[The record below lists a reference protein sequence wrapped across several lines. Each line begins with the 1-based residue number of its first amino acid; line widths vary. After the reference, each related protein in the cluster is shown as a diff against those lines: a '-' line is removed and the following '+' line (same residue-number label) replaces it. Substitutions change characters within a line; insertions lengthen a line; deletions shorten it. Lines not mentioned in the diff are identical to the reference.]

1 VYSVGT
7 VPEAYYQFVMD
18 YAPNVYV
25 IPPSTPDPAFGKGVL
40 AASFAIDFL
49 HDAYSAKQFQDRQ
62 TDIYDK
68 IVSLA
73 DWVLTQ
79 QCLDPARKAYGG
91 FQSAEGSIY
100 CYSVD
105 ACRALPSL
113 LRAYGLTGDSAY
125 LDSAKLAATFLK
137 TMQDQQAYGGFARA
151 VTIGDAWLLQ
161 LDIECLYGLIGLRML
176 AEKHDIPNSSVYQ
189 GIMSK
194 AIDFLRYGFE
204 NLWLDFDPSD
214 GKWHRVGL
222 SENEVY
228 DDPFAYALLGLHEVE
243 GWSDSCEK
251 VYNALNSIR
260 ASGKYPAYDPAV
272 CWAGY
277 IDVVSRFSACD
288 YYDAVT
294 SGILWKIRSNHD
306 KPSLRLSV
314 EIISK
319 HASEFM
325 FWGAKH
331 TDFSYVENKQAIV
344 TVCWLAALFLHYEEP
359 ATQFTKILRSKGE
372 TVTLYPVR
380 EAAATVTYGEALDL
394 LAVVSS
400 LKAEQVMLEAGYYLN
415 DYVAF
420 YTFLPVRVRDKI
432 RRQGEDYEIQ
442 TVTTFTFSNQRL
454 YFKSIARRLITS

>member
-1 VYSVGT
+1 MGT
-7 VPEAYYQFVMD
+7 VPEAYYKFVMD

-25 IPPSTPDPAFGKGVL
+25 IPPDTPDPAFGKGVL

-49 HDAYSAKQFQDRQ
+49 YNAYSAPQFENKKA
-62 TDIYDK
+62 DIYSK
-68 IVSLA
+68 IASLA
-73 DWVLTQ
+73 DWILTQ

-91 FQSAEGSIY
+91 FQSNETSTY
-100 CYSVD
+100 YYSVD
-105 ACRALPSL
+105 ACRVILSL
-113 LRAYGLTGDSAY
+113 LRAHELTANSNY
-125 LDSAKLAATFLK
+125 LDAAKLAGGTFLK

-161 LDIECLYGLIGLRML
+161 LDVECLYGLIGLKAL
-176 AEKHDIPNSSVYQ
+176 AEKYDIPNFAVYN
-189 GIMSK
+189 GIISK
-194 AIDFLRYGFE
+194 AVGFLRAGFE

-228 DDPFAYALLGLHEVE
+228 DDPFAYALVGLYEVE
-243 GWSDSCEK
+243 GWSVSCQK
-251 VYNALNSIR
+251 VYNALNNIR
-260 ASGKYPAYDPAV
+260 ASAKYPAYNPAV

-277 IDVVSRFSACD
+277 IDVIGRFSACD

-306 KPSLRLSV
+306 KPSLKLSV
-314 EIISK
+314 EVISK
-319 HASEFM
+319 HAAEFM

-331 TDFSYVENKQAIV
+331 TNYSYVENKQAMV
-344 TVCWLAALFLHYEEP
+344 TVCWLAELFLHYEEP
-359 ATQFTKILRSKGE
+359 VTQFTKILKTKGE

-380 EAAATVTYGEALDL
+380 EAAAIVTYGESLDL

-415 DYVAF
+415 DYLAL
-420 YTFLPVRVRDKI
+420 YTFLPVRVHDKI

-442 TVTTFTFSNQRL
+442 TVTPFMFANQRF
-454 YFKSIARRLITS
+454 YFKSIARRLIAS

>member
-1 VYSVGT
+1 
-7 VPEAYYQFVMD
+7 MD

-25 IPPSTPDPAFGKGVL
+25 IPPNTPDPEFGKGVL

-49 HDAYSAKQFQDRQ
+49 HDAYSTKQFQDRQ
-62 TDIYDK
+62 TAIYDK

-73 DWVLTQ
+73 DWILTQ
-79 QCLDPARKAYGG
+79 QCLDPARKANGG
-91 FQSAEGSIY
+91 FQSAEASTY
-100 CYSVD
+100 YYSVD

-113 LRAYGLTGDSAY
+113 LRTYGLTGDSSY
-125 LDSAKLAATFLK
+125 LESAKLSATFLK

-151 VTIGDAWLLQ
+151 VTLADALLLQ
-161 LDIECLYGLIGLRML
+161 LDVECLYGLIGLRML
-176 AEKHDIPNSSVYQ
+176 AEEYDTANTAVYQ

-194 AIDFLRYGFE
+194 AVGFLREGFE
-204 NLWLDFDPSD
+204 GFWLNFDPAD
-214 GKWHRVGL
+214 GSWHRVGL
-222 SENEVY
+222 NENEVY
-228 DDPFAYALLGLHEVE
+228 DDPFAYALLGLYEVE
-243 GWSDSCEK
+243 GWSASCQK
-251 VYNALNSIR
+251 VYHTLNNIR
-260 ASGKYPAYDPAV
+260 ASAKYPAYDPAV

-306 KPSLRLSV
+306 KPSLKLSV
-314 EIISK
+314 EVIGK
-319 HASEFM
+319 HAAEFM

-331 TDFSYVENKQAIV
+331 TDYSYVENKQSMV
-344 TVCWLAALFLHYEEP
+344 TVCWLSALFLHYEEP
-359 ATQFTKILRSKGE
+359 ATQFTKILWSKGE
-372 TVTLYPVR
+372 AVTLYPVR
-380 EAAATVTYGEALDL
+380 EAAAIITYGEVLDL

-420 YTFLPVRVRDKI
+420 YTFLPVRVHDKI

-442 TVTTFTFSNQRL
+442 TVTPFTFSNQRF
-454 YFKSIARRLITS
+454 YFKSIARRLIAS

>member
-1 VYSVGT
+1 MGN
-7 VPEAYYQFVMD
+7 VPEAYYQFIMD

-25 IPPSTPDPAFGKGVL
+25 IPPSTPDSAYGKGVL

-49 HDAYSAKQFQDRQ
+49 DEAYTAQQFENRKAE
-62 TDIYDK
+62 IYAK

-91 FQSAEGSIY
+91 FKSAEDSNY
-100 CYSVD
+100 YYSVD
-105 ACRALPSL
+105 GCRAIPSL
-113 LRAYGLTGDSAY
+113 LRVYELTNDPDY
-125 LDSAKLAATFLK
+125 LEAAKLAGATFLK
-137 TMQDQQAYGGFARA
+137 TMQDQQTYGGFARA

-161 LDIECLYGLIGLRML
+161 LDVECLYGLIGLKML
-176 AEKHDIPNSSVYQ
+176 AEKHDISNASVYQ
-189 GIMSK
+189 GIMSR
-194 AIDFLRYGFE
+194 AIVFLKEGFE

-228 DDPFAYALLGLHEVE
+228 DDPFAYALLGLYAVE
-243 GWSDSCEK
+243 GWSVSCQK
-251 VYNALNSIR
+251 VYNSLNNIR
-260 ASGKYPAYDPAV
+260 ASAKYPAYDPAV

-294 SGILWKIRSNHD
+294 SGILWRVRSNHD
-306 KPSLRLSV
+306 KPSLKLSV
-314 EIISK
+314 EVIGK

-325 FWGAKH
+325 YWGAKH
-331 TDFSYVENKQAIV
+331 ADYSYVENKQAMV
-344 TVCWLAALFLHYEEP
+344 TVCWLAELFLHYEESV
-359 ATQFTKILRSKGE
+359 TQFTKILKAKGE
-372 TVTLYPVR
+372 SVTLYPVR
-380 EAAATVTYGEALDL
+380 EAAATVTYGESLDL
-394 LAVVSS
+394 LAAVSS

-415 DYVAF
+415 DYLAF
-420 YTFLPVRVRDKI
+420 YTFLPVRVHDKI

-442 TVTTFTFSNQRL
+442 IVTPYTFANQRF
-454 YFKSIARRLITS
+454 YFKSIARRLIAS